1 MQFVRDLQKA
11 TGSAGLENLDTV
23 ASKQLTA
30 EFDTEK
36 ELSSQLRKQ
45 LRDVEKERADL
56 LEKLGQFQGEN
67 KEVVVV
73 QADGERK
80 TFKVT

>member
-11 TGSAGLENLDTV
+11 TGAAGLENLDTV
-23 ASKQLTA
+23 ASQQLTA
-30 EFDTEK
+30 EFQTEK
-36 ELSSQLRKQ
+36 ELNSQLAKQ

-73 QADGERK
+73 
-80 TFKVT
+80 